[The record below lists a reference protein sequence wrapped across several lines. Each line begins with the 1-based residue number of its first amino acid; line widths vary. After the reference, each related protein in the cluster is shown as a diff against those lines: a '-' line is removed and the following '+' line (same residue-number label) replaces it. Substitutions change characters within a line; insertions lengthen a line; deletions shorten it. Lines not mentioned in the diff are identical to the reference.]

1 MKRLG
6 IFGTSGFA
14 REVGDIA
21 DELGYQP
28 IYIARD
34 QSEQNAWS
42 FPGEVI
48 LESQVNDY
56 RDIGF
61 TIGIGENV
69 IRQKI
74 AKRFA
79 GQLSFI
85 NLIHPSAT
93 FGQNQR
99 RSIEAKQGIIV
110 CAGVRFTNNIQ
121 VGDFGVFNLNATI
134 GHDVIVADFVNLAPG
149 AHISGNVHIGAR
161 CWIGTGAAINQ
172 GNGNTKLHI
181 GEDTVIGSGSV
192 VVKACEPNS
201 VYVGIPA
208 KRIK

>member
-34 QSEQNAWS
+34 QSEQNAWP

-79 GQLSFI
+79 GQFSFI

>member
-34 QSEQNAWS
+34 QSEQNAWP

>member
-34 QSEQNAWS
+34 QSEQNAWP

-134 GHDVIVADFVNLAPG
+134 GHDVIVADFVTLAPG